1 MQEKNLIKTDQ
12 LFNIINL
19 QKSCASFWRW
29 DGNENTFCDLATIF
43 YIHIKH
49 FLFKGANSKF
59 WGTFKYCFWYLP
71 WEGRFEESPFNDL
84 AHKPKGWCQKKEG
97 DHFTF
102 NGTCSTINCQKGMI
116 DSHSKKLLSRVRSHF
131 TGKWPNFSKKAKN
144 LRKLPKIFENGQK

>member
-1 MQEKNLIKTDQ
+1 MCIFLEIGRKRNYLLCI
-12 LFNIINL
+12 
-19 QKSCASFWRW
+19 
-29 DGNENTFCDLATIF
+29 LAKIF
-43 YIHIKH
+43 YIHIKR

-59 WGTFKYCFWYLP
+59 WSTFKYCFWYLP

-116 DSHSKKLLSRVRSHF
+116 DSHSKKLLSVVPAHILQVNCLDF
-131 TGKWPNFSKKAKN
+131 WKKCKN
-144 LRKLPKIFENGQK
+144 LRKWPDIFKNCQKVDKRRKGIISHSMGRVQQ